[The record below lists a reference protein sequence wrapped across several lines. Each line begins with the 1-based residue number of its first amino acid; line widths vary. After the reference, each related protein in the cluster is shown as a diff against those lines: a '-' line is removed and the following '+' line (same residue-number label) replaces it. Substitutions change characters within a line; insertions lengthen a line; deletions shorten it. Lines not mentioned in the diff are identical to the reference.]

1 MDIIIEIFGMVDF
14 KSFEV
19 GIEDK
24 FMSGDHFV
32 CTKRN
37 NFAFLIDLMN
47 DYAESVK
54 FGEIL

>member
-1 MDIIIEIFGMVDF
+1 MVDF

-19 GIEDK
+19 GIEDE

-32 CTKRN
+32 CSKRY

-47 DYAESVK
+47 DHTESVELC
-54 FGEIL
+54 EIL

>member
-1 MDIIIEIFGMVDF
+1 MVDF

-19 GIEDK
+19 GIEDE

-37 NFAFLIDLMN
+37 NFAFLIDLKN
-47 DYAESVK
+47 DYTESVK